1 MPTMTTDRY
10 GWIRTFESTQLI
22 GLNLICEIYLIF
34 AKYLM
39 DYLSHANAVTR
50 HAPLSPPFEVQKS
63 TWNRNIANFWILDP
77 MRMQNSKINSPK
89 GTVRVCFVY
98 MKCRVFCTEFF
109 IWSIITVAEQ
119 SNMLWT
125 STTFSISEFLTEWV
139 LRRHLNMP
147 KFRFA
152 LEISIDLMIH
162 RCL

>member
-1 MPTMTTDRY
+1 MPTVTTDRY

-63 TWNRNIANFWILDP
+63 TWNRYIANFWILDP

-89 GTVRVCFVY
+89 GTVRRANFRYWILVKVN
-98 MKCRVFCTEFF
+98 KP
-109 IWSIITVAEQ
+109 
-119 SNMLWT
+119 
-125 STTFSISEFLTEWV
+125 V
-139 LRRHLNMP
+139 LGYTDIRQQIVNRIRGE
-147 KFRFA
+147 K
-152 LEISIDLMIH
+152 
-162 RCL
+162 